1 VETIVKSLEC
11 GGCMKPMEHSK
22 EEYDKLIH
30 RLNRIEG
37 QIRGI
42 RGMLEKSA
50 SCPDIIVQ
58 TSAVNAAL
66 NSFNRELL
74 AGYIR
79 TCVTCGMLRGND
91 EAVEKLMTALQKT
104 MKRRDRQ

>member
-1 VETIVKSLEC
+1 METIVNFSEC
-11 GGCMKPMEHSK
+11 GDCMKSREHSK

-42 RGMLEKSA
+42 RGMLEKNA
-50 SCPDIIVQ
+50 PCPDIIVQ

-74 AGYIR
+74 SGYIR
-79 TCVTCGMLRGND
+79 TCVSCGMLRGND

-104 MKRRDRQ
+104 MK